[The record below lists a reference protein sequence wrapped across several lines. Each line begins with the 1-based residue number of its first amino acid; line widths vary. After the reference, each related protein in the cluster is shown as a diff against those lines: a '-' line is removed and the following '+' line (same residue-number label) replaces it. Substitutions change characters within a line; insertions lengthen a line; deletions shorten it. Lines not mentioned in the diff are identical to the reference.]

1 MTLSRRS
8 LVRGSAALALTWPL
22 AARAATPWPREVDIV
37 VVGAGAAGIAAARHI
52 MASGRT
58 VLVLEAAARLGG
70 RCHTDT
76 TTFGVPFD
84 RGARW
89 LHDPDGSPIVRHAR
103 EAGLTLAPA
112 PRGQKI
118 RIGRRNARAG
128 EAEEFLATLVRANRA
143 LDAAARGKTDVAAA
157 AALPGDLGVWEA
169 TARFVLGVLRTSKDL
184 DQVSAIDR
192 ERMARRLTSL
202 VCREGVGALL
212 ARLGGQVPV
221 ALSTPARQIHWGGRR
236 PAEVETPDG
245 RITARAVIV
254 TVSTAMLNAAEDL
267 RFVPDLPQRPREAAA
282 RLSLGHL
289 ERIAIELPGNP
300 LGLATND
307 IVIERSTSRQTGL
320 LLANVDG
327 SALCTV
333 DVGGAFARDLSAG
346 GEAAMVA
353 FATDWL
359 AGLFGSGI
367 RDKLG
372 RSTATRWGLDP
383 FIRGALSAA
392 APGGATARR
401 ILAEPLQNLFLA
413 GEACHETLGGTVAGA
428 WDSGEQAAAAALKAI
443 GPARPPAPAKRPT
456 KRGRAKR

>member
-1 MTLSRRS
+1 
-8 LVRGSAALALTWPL
+8 
-22 AARAATPWPREVDIV
+22 
-37 VVGAGAAGIAAARHI
+37 
-52 MASGRT
+52 
-58 VLVLEAAARLGG
+58 
-70 RCHTDT
+70 
-76 TTFGVPFD
+76 
-84 RGARW
+84 
-89 LHDPDGSPIVRHAR
+89 
-103 EAGLTLAPA
+103 
-112 PRGQKI
+112 
-118 RIGRRNARAG
+118 
-128 EAEEFLATLVRANRA
+128 
-143 LDAAARGKTDVAAA
+143 
-157 AALPGDLGVWEA
+157 
-169 TARFVLGVLRTSKDL
+169 
-184 DQVSAIDR
+184 
-192 ERMARRLTSL
+192 
-202 VCREGVGALL
+202 
-212 ARLGGQVPV
+212 
-221 ALSTPARQIHWGGRR
+221 
-236 PAEVETPDG
+236 
-245 RITARAVIV
+245 
-254 TVSTAMLNAAEDL
+254 L